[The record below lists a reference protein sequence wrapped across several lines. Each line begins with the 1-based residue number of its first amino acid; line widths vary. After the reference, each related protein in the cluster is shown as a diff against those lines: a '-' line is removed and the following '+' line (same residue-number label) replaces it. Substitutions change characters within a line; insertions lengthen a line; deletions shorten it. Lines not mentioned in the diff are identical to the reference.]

1 MTDQVSLAIL
11 DSNEDAALI
20 KNPFCER
27 CATKK
32 LNALFFCKISNKDAQ
47 DLVKMYK
54 MDRDDAIEYMFPS
67 CEEEKKAKK
76 KKREE
81 EERDRRR
88 GGKKNEKNEEP
99 VQQIKKIN
107 LFEVKCECGK

>member
-32 LNALFFCKISNKDAQ
+32 LNVLFFCKISNKEAQ

-67 CEEEKKAKK
+67 SEEEKKAKK

-81 EERDRRR
+81 DEKDRRR
-88 GGKKNEKNEEP
+88 GKNDKVEEP
-99 VQQIKKIN
+99 IQTIKRIN
-107 LFEVKCECGK
+107 LFEVKCECKI